1 MENSLFMICM
11 SALVAVFSVL
21 GLLAITMKILTG
33 LFPVKVKKDE
43 GTDSAV
49 LAAIHS
55 AYAVVNPGARI
66 TNIEEMKSR
75 R

>member
-1 MENSLFMICM
+1 M
-11 SALVAVFSVL
+11 SALVAVFAVL
-21 GLLAITMKILTG
+21 GLLAITMKALTG
-33 LFPVKVKKDE
+33 FFPVRIKKDE

-55 AYAVVNPGARI
+55 AYAVVSPGTRI

>member
-1 MENSLFMICM
+1 MENSLFMICI
-11 SALVAVFSVL
+11 SSILAVFAVL
-21 GLLAITMKILTG
+21 GLLAITMRILTA
-33 LFPVKVKKDE
+33 LFPERKD
-43 GTDSAV
+43 GGIDSAV

-55 AYAVVNPGARI
+55 AYAVVHPGARI

>member
-11 SALVAVFSVL
+11 SALASVFAVL
-21 GLLAITMKILTG
+21 GLLAVTMKILTG
-33 LFPVKVKKDE
+33 LFPAKAKKDE

-55 AYAVVNPGARI
+55 AYAVVTPGARI
-66 TNIEEMKSR
+66 TNIEEMKGR